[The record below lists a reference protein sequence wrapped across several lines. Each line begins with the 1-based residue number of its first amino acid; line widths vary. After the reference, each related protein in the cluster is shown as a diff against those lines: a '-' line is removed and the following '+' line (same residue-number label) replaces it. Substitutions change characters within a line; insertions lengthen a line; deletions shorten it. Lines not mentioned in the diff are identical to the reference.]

1 MKVVVI
7 EDEKGIIDA
16 VNLAFEF
23 RWPGVKLAA
32 ALTGKDGIRLVK
44 KESPDVVILD
54 INLPDLSGFD
64 VLKEIREFSSVPVI
78 ILTVRSDD
86 DDMLRGLESGADDYI
101 IKPFNYLT
109 LLARVKTVLRR
120 SERPTFKNNQS
131 TTVSPRLKIDFVNQ
145 KVRLDNQLVKLTP
158 VEYRLLMLLVKNK
171 DKVVNYQQI
180 MEEIWEKEASNDTEN
195 IRIYIRRLRKKLQ
208 DNPPNIDIEQTRL
221 RLYVQE
227 LSATL
232 SLREIPSSKY

>member
-7 EDEKGIIDA
+7 EDEKAIIDA

-32 ALTGKDGIRLVK
+32 AMTGKDGIGAVK

-64 VLKEIREFSSVPVI
+64 VLKEIRTFSSVPVI

-86 DDMLRGLESGADDYI
+86 ADMLRGLEGGADDYI

-120 SERPTFKNNQS
+120 TEKTSLKNGQS
-131 TTVSPRLKIDFVNQ
+131 ISVGSRLKIDIMDQ
-145 KVRLDNQLVKLTP
+145 KVRLDDKPVKLTP
-158 VEYRLLMLLVKNK
+158 VEYRLLVLLVKNK
-171 DKVVNYQQI
+171 DKVVGYRQI
-180 MEEIWEKEASNDTEN
+180 MEEIWEKDECRDTEN
-195 IRIYIRRLRKKLQ
+195 VRIYIRRLRKKLQ
-208 DNPPNIDIEQTRL
+208 DTPPNLIL
-221 RLYVQE
+221 NKHGSGYMLK
-227 LSATL
+227 S
-232 SLREIPSSKY
+232 